1 MALEH
6 RLTKLSLHQRGKDI
20 VSAPERPNDATGKP
34 YELAYK
40 AEDVPVIPDSS
51 IFKFENIP
59 NGNSTTNPK
68 TPDLALPNVAE
79 CATHLEF
86 LETLFVLRQ
95 NILVSKDLDEVMQTE
110 PRREEKTGAQ
120 GDTKTFK
127 DENLWER
134 RQIKWPLYVEF
145 ATIRFLAW
153 RKEFNTST
161 ITEITRHNLPPLDIL
176 MVWHSFL
183 LNPKLFCNTCS
194 EEPFF
199 SIKFPWEHI
208 HEAIDNNEWQFT
220 LNSIASGRYENSHGF
235 APDLFS
241 DMVSWKRLTYATRRE
256 IPRMG
261 IKRVLYSPKV
271 YESPCKEYNNL
282 FETIGSTLAEQLRDA
297 VIRQASFVDKMNSH
311 MWIRSPALEG
321 TIRRGIS
328 RYLNFCKL
336 IKMSKSTVVPTLD
349 IDLIWHTHQCTAK
362 YYGRAMKVLAGKFV
376 NHDDTIEKPQLGDG
390 FTETRSLYRVHFGQ
404 EYRACGCWDCQAL
417 LTELE
422 KVLERGEEPDI
433 DDIAARV
440 KEDVFYHRAVEWSRR
455 HRVTLPMRRRSI
467 IGAVPL

>member
-1 MALEH
+1 MALED
-6 RLTKLSLHQRGKDI
+6 RFTRLSLHQRGKDM
-20 VSAPERPNDATGKP
+20 VLGPERPNDPTGNP

-40 AEDVPVIPDSS
+40 AVDAPVIPNSS
-51 IFKFENIP
+51 IFNFENIP
-59 NGNSTTNPK
+59 NGNLATNPK
-68 TPDLALPNVAE
+68 TPELALPNVAE

-86 LETLFVLRQ
+86 LETLFILRQ

-153 RKEFNTST
+153 RQEFNKSN

-183 LNPKLFCNTCS
+183 LNPKLFYKTCS
-194 EEPFF
+194 EEPLF
-199 SIKFPWEHI
+199 SIKFPWKYI
-208 HEAIDNNEWQFT
+208 HEAIDNNEWRFI
-220 LNSIASGRYENSHGF
+220 LNPIAVGRYESSHGF
-235 APDLFS
+235 APDLYS
-241 DMVSWKRLTYATRRE
+241 DMVSWKTLTNATRQE
-256 IPRMG
+256 VPRLR
-261 IKRVLYSPKV
+261 IKRLMCPPKIH
-271 YESPCKEYNNL
+271 ESPCKEYADL
-282 FETIGSTLAEQLRDA
+282 FGTFGSTLAEQLRDA
-297 VIRQASFVDKMNSH
+297 VLRQASFVDKMNSH
-311 MWIRSPALEG
+311 MWIRSPPIEG
-321 TIRRGIS
+321 TIRRSIS

-336 IKMSKSTVVPTLD
+336 IKMSKNTVVPTLD
-349 IDLIWHTHQCTAK
+349 IDLVWHTHQCTAK
-362 YYGRAMKVLAGKFV
+362 YSGQAMKVLAGKFV

-390 FTETRSLYRVHFGQ
+390 FAETRSLYRVHFGQ

-422 KVLERGEEPDI
+422 RVLERGEEPDI
-433 DDIAARV
+433 DAIVARV

-455 HRVTLPMRRRSI
+455 HRVTLPMRRVESS
-467 IGAVPL
+467 

>member
-1 MALEH
+1 MALED
-6 RLTKLSLHQRGKDI
+6 RFTRLSLHQRGKDM
-20 VSAPERPNDATGKP
+20 VSGPDRPNDPTGKP

-40 AEDVPVIPDSS
+40 AVDAPIIPNST
-51 IFKFENIP
+51 IFNFENMP
-59 NGNSTTNPK
+59 NGNSATNPK
-68 TPDLALPNVAE
+68 TPNLALPNEAE

-120 GDTKTFK
+120 GVTKTFK

-153 RKEFNTST
+153 RQEFNKST
-161 ITEITRHNLPPLDIL
+161 VTEITRHNLPPLDIL

-183 LNPKLFCNTCS
+183 LNPKLFYKTCS
-194 EEPFF
+194 EEPLF
-199 SIKFPWEHI
+199 SIKFPWKHV
-208 HEAIDNNEWQFT
+208 HEAIDNNEWRFI
-220 LNSIASGRYENSHGF
+220 LNPIAASRYGSSHGF
-235 APDLFS
+235 VPDLYN
-241 DMVSWKRLTYATRRE
+241 DMVSWKTLSNATRQGV
-256 IPRMG
+256 PRMR
-261 IKRVLYSPKV
+261 IKRLLYPPKV
-271 YESPCKEYNNL
+271 YESPCKEYADL
-282 FETIGSTLAEQLRDA
+282 FETFGSTLAEQLRDA
-297 VIRQASFVDKMNSH
+297 VLRQASFVDKMNSY
-311 MWIRSPALEG
+311 MWIRSPALDG

-336 IKMSKSTVVPTLD
+336 IKMSKNTVVPTLD
-349 IDLIWHTHQCTAK
+349 IDLVWHTHQCTAK
-362 YYGRAMKVLAGKFV
+362 YYGQATKVLAGKFV

-390 FTETRSLYRVHFGQ
+390 FAETRSLYRVHFGQ

-422 KVLERGEEPDI
+422 GVLERGEEPDI
-433 DDIAARV
+433 DVIVARV
-440 KEDVFYHRAVEWSRR
+440 KEDVFFHRAVEWSRR
-455 HRVTLPMRRRSI
+455 HRVTLPMRRIEAS
-467 IGAVPL
+467 